1 MINLQRQELERTTKK
16 SVAAYISDFAQMSP
30 SEQQTELNA
39 LDEFAQQCASRRKVV
54 EYLQKLK
61 NGLHRLMI
69 EN

>member
-1 MINLQRQELERTTKK
+1 MSLQ
-16 SVAAYISDFAQMSP
+16 
-30 SEQQTELNA
+30 EQQIELHA
-39 LDEFAQQCASRRKVV
+39 LDEFAQQCASRPKVV